1 MRETSLHHSHPS
13 LDDGGIQPISKADFE
28 RLNTCVRDLIEEE
41 RARLDSPAIIDVASG
56 MLSLSERDRATAIA
70 WLCRSLVERKARGI
84 VEELIKANL
93 EYALQQSTLDVAML
107 AIVLCGAD
115 EARDLFPCST

>member
-1 MRETSLHHSHPS
+1 M
-13 LDDGGIQPISKADFE
+13 
-28 RLNTCVRDLIEEE
+28 
-41 RARLDSPAIIDVASG
+41 DSPAIIDVASG

-107 AIVLCGAD
+107 AIALCGAD